1 MNVFY
6 ETLSGV
12 LEEIRSE
19 GMEREYVILPEDL
32 KEAEAE
38 LKTERKKFEALLE
51 NLQGKKKEILES
63 YMSAVE
69 HVHFKEEQRAYYQG
83 IMDGVLLLSSLGLVP
98 KGKNVDELIKK
109 IEVMEKVVCVITCH
123 LFPVQ
128 KSKEK
133 LK

>member
-109 IEVMEKVVCVITCH
+109 LKGWKRWCV
-123 LFPVQ
+123 
-128 KSKEK
+128 
-133 LK
+133 

>member
-63 YMSAVE
+63 YMSAVSMFISKRSSE
-69 HVHFKEEQRAYYQG
+69 HIIRGLWMEYY
-83 IMDGVLLLSSLGLVP
+83 
-98 KGKNVDELIKK
+98 
-109 IEVMEKVVCVITCH
+109 C
-123 LFPVQ
+123 
-128 KSKEK
+128 
-133 LK
+133 

>member
-51 NLQGKKKEILES
+51 NLQ
-63 YMSAVE
+63 V
-69 HVHFKEEQRAYYQG
+69 
-83 IMDGVLLLSSLGLVP
+83 
-98 KGKNVDELIKK
+98 
-109 IEVMEKVVCVITCH
+109 
-123 LFPVQ
+123 
-128 KSKEK
+128 KS
-133 LK
+133 

>member
-83 IMDGVLLLSSLGLVP
+83 IMAGVLLLSSLGLVP

-109 IEVMEKVVCVITCH
+109 
-123 LFPVQ
+123 
-128 KSKEK
+128 

>member
-51 NLQGKKKEILES
+51 NLQGKKKEILNIILTNNLKNSRQTVLIFIYFMLLQKMTGIKFVNLES
-63 YMSAVE
+63 WIFLMTV
-69 HVHFKEEQRAYYQG
+69 
-83 IMDGVLLLSSLGLVP
+83 
-98 KGKNVDELIKK
+98 
-109 IEVMEKVVCVITCH
+109 
-123 LFPVQ
+123 
-128 KSKEK
+128 
-133 LK
+133 

>member
-38 LKTERKKFEALLE
+38 LKTERK
-51 NLQGKKKEILES
+51 
-63 YMSAVE
+63 
-69 HVHFKEEQRAYYQG
+69 
-83 IMDGVLLLSSLGLVP
+83 SLKHCL
-98 KGKNVDELIKK
+98 K
-109 IEVMEKVVCVITCH
+109 ICRGRKRRFWKAI
-123 LFPVQ
+123 
-128 KSKEK
+128 
-133 LK
+133 

>member
-51 NLQGKKKEILES
+51 NLQGKKKEILVWQRKKRS
-63 YMSAVE
+63 SRSPIWRSILPSGSRTSAS
-69 HVHFKEEQRAYYQG
+69 RRSWWTIPA
-83 IMDGVLLLSSLGLVP
+83 
-98 KGKNVDELIKK
+98 
-109 IEVMEKVVCVITCH
+109 
-123 LFPVQ
+123 
-128 KSKEK
+128 
-133 LK
+133 

>member
-12 LEEIRSE
+12 LEEIRRE
-19 GMEREYVILPEDL
+19 GMQRAYVILPEEL
-32 KEAEAE
+32 KNAEAA
-38 LKTERKKFEALLE
+38 LKTERKKVEALLE

-109 IEVMEKVVCVITCH
+109 
-123 LFPVQ
+123 
-128 KSKEK
+128 

>member
-1 MNVFY
+1 M
-6 ETLSGV
+6 
-12 LEEIRSE
+12 EEIRSE

-69 HVHFKEEQRAYYQG
+69 HVHFKEVQRAYYQG

-109 IEVMEKVVCVITCH
+109 
-123 LFPVQ
+123 
-128 KSKEK
+128 